1 MITFWA
7 TMESRV
13 RTVMHYDWLK
23 WIIGLVAM
31 NYNTLFRAEWEIYS
45 EAFREI
51 ASQCLLVENCDTEP
65 LRTQNI
71 KEIFFSF
78 ALIKCPD

>member
-51 ASQCLLVENCDTEP
+51 AS
-65 LRTQNI
+65 
-71 KEIFFSF
+71 
-78 ALIKCPD
+78 